1 MRLSRLSLSPLPRP
15 RHMGTGE
22 VEDAVDGGRG
32 ERKATA
38 VGDARGEGTEGGSEG
53 LVARPPSISLP
64 LTPRLHQPPYHRRR
78 RRPHPMTCLLLAP
91 LHLIA
96 HASSSTLVV
105 AAGPTAYTVTEG
117 ISTVYCALAT
127 NSSAAPVASR
137 RS

>member
-1 MRLSRLSLSPLPRP
+1 
-15 RHMGTGE
+15 MGTGE

-32 ERKATA
+32 GRKAPA
-38 VGDARGEGTEGGSEG
+38 VGDARGEGTEGGSEV
-53 LVARPPSISLP
+53 LVARPPLISLP
-64 LTPRLHQPPYHRRR
+64 LTPRLHQPPYHRCR

-127 NSSAAPVASR
+127 NSSVAAVASR